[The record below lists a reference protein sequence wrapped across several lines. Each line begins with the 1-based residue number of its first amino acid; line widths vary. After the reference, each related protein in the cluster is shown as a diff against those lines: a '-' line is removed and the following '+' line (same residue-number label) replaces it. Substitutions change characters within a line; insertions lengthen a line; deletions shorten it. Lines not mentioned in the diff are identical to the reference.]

1 MIIVDVFVPVVNK
14 EYDFSINEK
23 SQISLV
29 IEELS
34 EMIAQKEGFL
44 TVKHPE
50 NFILCNAET
59 KGIMD
64 IKLTL
69 ESYGIGN
76 GGRLIM
82 I

>member
-23 SQISLV
+23 SPISLV
-29 IEELS
+29 IEEIS
-34 EMIAQKEGFL
+34 EMVAQKEGFL

-64 IKLTL
+64 AKMTL
-69 ESYGIGN
+69 ESYSIGN
-76 GGRLIM
+76 GGRLILV
-82 I
+82 

>member
-23 SQISLV
+23 SAISLV
-29 IEELS
+29 IEEIS

-44 TVKHPE
+44 TVRHPE

-59 KGIMD
+59 NGIMD
-64 IKLTL
+64 TKMTL

-76 GGRLIM
+76 GGRLILV
-82 I
+82 